1 MKFIPPSQAAFLFFA
16 LHSLKIYL
24 CVPHVRIAVNLRN
37 VIRSLLTE
45 LHVDCEP
52 LIATNRPLL
61 TELAAKVRRT
71 VLFVEKE
78 TQGVQI
84 ECCKFSYSQLM
95 ITFEERMKQI

>member
-1 MKFIPPSQAAFLFFA
+1 MCPARA
-16 LHSLKIYL
+16 HSRQPKKRYQ
-24 CVPHVRIAVNLRN
+24 VAPNGA
-37 VIRSLLTE
+37 T
-45 LHVDCEP
+45 VDWEP